1 MISQGQGAME
11 LNDFFRQIYLNPA
24 THSNSVEG
32 LFQNARKNNFNYLI
46 FSRNDVQKFLEN
58 QKSFRTFQPI
68 DKSQFQSKIAAVE
81 GRFRKWQMDLIDM
94 KKYSDEIDGTKY
106 ILTIIDVF
114 SKYAFAI
121 PLASKKATGIASALT
136 KIFSVQN
143 TPLPRILQSDNG
155 KEFVADVVKNV
166 CKKYGI
172 FQFFSYPYSPLGFI
186 ERFNQT
192 LKKKIFTWLH
202 TNRHHQMQPNRY
214 IDALPALLQNYNH
227 SIHSTL
233 RETPAM
239 IQFCNINTSRCLN
252 ANRKIYN
259 RLLRAN
265 DKTVEIRNPHRM
277 GDSVV
282 ILSHLNPFI
291 SNLDRN
297 KIKLNFNKVTTQKWT
312 DDEFQIG
319 NIQNDSTNPNILRHT
334 LIDKYNH
341 VVMRKFYHHELQKV
355 GENT

>member
-1 MISQGQGAME
+1 
-11 LNDFFRQIYLNPA
+11 LNPA

-32 LFQNARKNNFNYLI
+32 LFQNARKNYNFLT
-46 FSRNDVQKFLEN
+46 FSRNDVQSFLEN

-68 DKSQFQSKIAAVE
+68 DKSQFQSKVVAVE

-94 KKYSDEIDGTKY
+94 KKYSDENDGTKY

-114 SKYAFAI
+114 SKYAFAV
-121 PLASKKATGIASALT
+121 PVTSKKATGIASALT
-136 KIFSVQN
+136 KIFSTKN
-143 TPLPRILQSDNG
+143 TALPRILQSDNG
-155 KEFVADVVKNV
+155 KEFAVDAVKKV

-172 FQFFSYPYSPLGFI
+172 FHFFSYPYSPLGFI

-202 TNRHHQMQPNRY
+202 TNRHLQMQPHRY

-239 IQFCNINTSRCLN
+239 IQFCNINQSRCHN
-252 ANRKIYN
+252 ANRKVYT
-259 RLLRAN
+259 RLLRYN
-265 DKTVEIRNPHRM
+265 DKNIEITNPYRA

-282 ILSHLNPFI
+282 ILSYLNPFI

-312 DDEFQIG
+312 DDEFQIA
-319 NIQNDSTNPNILRHT
+319 NIQNDSTNSSILRYT

-341 VVMRKFYHHELQKV
+341 LVMRKFYHHELQKV
-355 GENT
+355 V

>member
-1 MISQGQGAME
+1 MIVQRQNQMN
-11 LNDFFRQIYLNPA
+11 LNDFFRRIYLNPA

-32 LFQNARKNNFNYLI
+32 LFQNAQRNNFNFLT
-46 FSRNDVQKFLEN
+46 FSRNDVQSFLEN

-68 DKSQFQSKIAAVE
+68 DKSQFQSKVVAVE

-94 KKYSDEIDGTKY
+94 KKYSDENDGTKY

-121 PLASKKATGIASALT
+121 PLTSKKATGIASALG
-136 KIFSVQN
+136 KIFSTKN
-143 TPLPRILQSDNG
+143 APLPRILQSDNG

-166 CKKYGI
+166 CKKCGI

-192 LKKKIFTWLH
+192 LKKKIFTWLQ
-202 TNRHHQMQPNRY
+202 TNRNHQMQPYRY
-214 IDALPALLQNYNH
+214 IDALPALMHNYNH

-233 RETPAM
+233 RETPTM
-239 IQFCNINTSRCLN
+239 IQFCNINQPRCLD
-252 ANRKIYN
+252 ANHKIYN

-265 DKTVEIRNPHRM
+265 DKNVEIRNPYRV
-277 GDSVV
+277 GDSIVV
-282 ILSHLNPFI
+282 LSYLNPFI

-297 KIKLNFNKVTTQKWT
+297 KLKLNFHKVTTQKWT
-312 DDEFQIG
+312 DDEFQIA
-319 NIQNDSTNPNILRHT
+319 NIQNDSANPNILRYT

-341 VVMRKFYHHELQKV
+341 LVMRKFYHHELQKV
-355 GENT
+355 V

>member
-1 MISQGQGAME
+1 MILQKQNPKE
-11 LNDFFRQIYLNPA
+11 VKNFLKVIYLNPA

-32 LFQNARKNNFNYLI
+32 LFQNARKNNYNYLA
-46 FSRNDVQKFLEN
+46 FSKNDVQSFLEN
-58 QKSFRTFQPI
+58 QKSFRTFQSI
-68 DKSQFQSKIAAVE
+68 DKSQFQSKVAAVE
-81 GRFRKWQMDLIDM
+81 GRFRKWQMDLIDV
-94 KKYSDEIDGTKY
+94 KKYSDENNGTKY

-121 PLASKKATGIASALT
+121 PLASKKATGIAGALT
-136 KIFSVQN
+136 KIFSAEN
-143 TPLPRILQSDNG
+143 IPLPRILQSDNG
-155 KEFVADVVKNV
+155 KEFIAEVVKTV
-166 CKKYGI
+166 CKKHGI

-202 TNRHHQMQPNRY
+202 TNRHHQMQPHRY

-233 RETPAM
+233 REMPAM
-239 IQFCNINTSRCLN
+239 VQFCNINQSRCLD
-252 ANRKIYN
+252 ANRKIYT

-265 DKTVEIRNPHRM
+265 DKNVEVRNPYRV

-282 ILSHLNPFI
+282 ILSYLNPFI

-297 KIKLNFNKVTTQKWT
+297 KIKLNFNKVTTHKWT
-312 DDEFQIG
+312 DEEFQIA
-319 NIQNDSTNPNILRHT
+319 NIQNDATNPNILRYT
-334 LIDKYNH
+334 LTDKYNH
-341 VVMRKFYHHELQKV
+341 LVMRKFYHHELQKTV
-355 GENT
+355 